1 MIERILI
8 DTDPGVDDAM
18 AILYAIAAPD
28 IQLVGLSTI
37 FGNVTIEI
45 ATRNALQLLELAGVD
60 IPVSRGAGQP
70 LRREL
75 APPPDFIHGA
85 QGLGEALLTAPSRN
99 ADPRPAARFIID
111 TILANPGEITL
122 VPVGPLTNLALALR
136 EAPEIAKIVKKV
148 IVMGGAVRTA
158 GNVNEH
164 AEANIWNDPDAA
176 AEVFAAEWPLTLVG
190 LDVTQHVRCK
200 DQDLEPMRATSP
212 KCGPFLNEAA
222 AFYFR
227 FHEKERGFTGCYLH
241 DPSAVICAT
250 HPEWFETAEGPL
262 TVTVDG
268 EALGCVREGG
278 SGPVKRVCIGVN
290 AEAVRGRF
298 LEILKS
304 GRLP

>member
-1 MIERILI
+1 MNERILI

-28 IQLVGLSTI
+28 IELVGLSTV

-45 ATRNALQLLELAGVD
+45 ATRNALQLLELAGGDV
-60 IPVSRGAGQP
+60 PVARGAGTP
-70 LRREL
+70 LRRGL

-85 QGLGEALLTAPSRN
+85 QGFGEAQLPAPHRN
-99 ADPRPAARFIID
+99 ADPRSAARFIVE
-111 TILANPGEITL
+111 TILENPGEITL
-122 VPVGPLTNLALALR
+122 VPVGPLTNIALALR
-136 EAPEIAKIVKKV
+136 EAPEIVKAVKKIV
-148 IVMGGAVRTA
+148 VMGGSVRTP

-190 LDVTQHVRCK
+190 LDVTQQVRCK
-200 DQDLEPMRATSP
+200 DHDLEPMRATSP
-212 KCGPFLNEAA
+212 KSGTFLNDAA
-222 AFYFR
+222 EFYFR

-241 DPSAVICAT
+241 DPAAVICAT
-250 HPEWFETAEGPL
+250 HPEWFETVESPL

-268 EALGCVREGG
+268 EALGCTREGG
-278 SGPVKRVCIGVN
+278 NNPRHHVCIGVN

-304 GRLP
+304 GLLP